1 MLQVHAAYRQHKP
14 AWKTE
19 NEALEEEIPI
29 KRIVNFGQSI
39 KKIEQSFKTL
49 QKDGKKTVSFQ
60 HWTKQKDSKK
70 KRVAVTTPH
79 LNMAAMNPG
88 TPAKLSR
95 TIKRH
100 STARTSGVLQKKN
113 T

>member
-49 QKDGKKTVSFQ
+49 QKDGKKNGKFSTLNQ
-60 HWTKQKDSKK
+60 TKGLKK
-70 KRVAVTTPH
+70 KTGSCYNTSPEHGCHESRYTRKALKDNQAP
-79 LNMAAMNPG
+79 LNG
-88 TPAKLSR
+88 SDLRRFT
-95 TIKRH
+95 
-100 STARTSGVLQKKN
+100 KKN